1 MGLDPDAKN
10 RSLVIA
16 LLLSMKMIKTIT
28 MLITHHHWALEL
40 HDALLLVF
48 ANKQDFKMMVMNII
62 EITDMLGLRQI
73 NPYSSFKIE
82 DHFYSVWTL
91 EHPDHHLM

>member
-1 MGLDPDAKN
+1 MGLDPAAKN
-10 RSLVIA
+10 RLLVIA
-16 LLLSMKMIKTIT
+16 LMLAMKMIKTIIT

-48 ANKQDFKMMVMNII
+48 ANKQDFKIMVMNTI

-73 NPYSSFKIE
+73 NQSI
-82 DHFYSVWTL
+82 L
-91 EHPDHHLM
+91 QLQN

>member
-1 MGLDPDAKN
+1 
-10 RSLVIA
+10 
-16 LLLSMKMIKTIT
+16 
-28 MLITHHHWALEL
+28 MLNEDEIQY
-40 HDALLLVF
+40 ALLLVF